1 METLRAEHNLL
12 LQGLANDTLFKRTVT
27 EEIGWEERLLFIKG
41 ARGIGKTT
49 LILQRIMSTFKFDER
64 ALYVSMD
71 NIALSNKT
79 LVEIATEHYNHGGT
93 HLFID
98 EIHKYQNWSLELKNI
113 YDKYKKFHVVA
124 SGSSILELYKGNA
137 DLSRRG
143 VTHVLYG
150 LSLREYVNS
159 SANQNIKKYALNE
172 ILNDHVSIAND
183 ILKAVNPLKYFKD
196 YLMHGYYPFYL
207 EGTKY
212 FHQKLNT
219 AINQIIEVDIP
230 RIYNIDISN
239 TSKVKKLLYHIAVS
253 VPFQPNST
261 KLAESLD
268 VSRQTLNTYLNYL
281 EEGQILQL
289 LWNSQKSYSL
299 ISKPDKI
306 YLQNPNLCYLIP
318 STSANIGNLRETF
331 FMNQVSTNHKV
342 NTSEKGDFL
351 VDDKFVFEIGGN
363 NKSFKQI
370 ADLPDS
376 YVGMDNEL
384 IGSGKRIPL
393 WLFGFLY

>member
-98 EIHKYQNWSLELKNI
+98 EIHKYQNWSLELNNI

-230 RIYNIDISN
+230 RIYNIDICN
-239 TSKVKKLLYHIAVS
+239 TSKVKKLLYLIAVS

-342 NTSEKGDFL
+342 NTSVKGDFL
-351 VDDKFVFEIGGN
+351 VDDKIVFEIGGN

-393 WLFGFLY
+393 WLLGFLY

>member
-71 NIALSNKT
+71 NIAISNKT

-124 SGSSILELYKGNA
+124 SGSSIFELYKGNA

-172 ILNDHVSIAND
+172 ILNDHVSIANE

-230 RIYNIDISN
+230 HIYNIDICN
-239 TSKVKKLLYHIAVS
+239 TSKVKKLLYLIAVS

-331 FMNQVSTNHKV
+331 FMNQVRTNHKV

-393 WLFGFLY
+393 WLLGFLY